1 MTKNTKIKKLDKSKM
16 RLTSFTKILRNGSTE
31 KVAMVTIPFE
41 NILRIYAVYEYA
53 RMKDWSPESGLAL
66 SSLINFKD
74 YDLDLTCLI
83 INDYLRNWVLQM
95 SHLKKNNQSVK
106 FYFYDQE
113 AINVAYFEMVQRKIF
128 EGEPKYNFKKEVD
141 AFQEMVDNL
150 YEEDIADI
158 IRNQMVQKSVSAYH
172 LPKEKY
178 QELMDKKVPGF
189 VSCTGK
195 LLGVRLIFLTFQELL
210 TQK

>member
-16 RLTSFTKILRNGSTE
+16 RLTSFTKILRNGGTE

-141 AFQEMVDNL
+141 AFQKM
-150 YEEDIADI
+150 
-158 IRNQMVQKSVSAYH
+158 
-172 LPKEKY
+172 
-178 QELMDKKVPGF
+178 
-189 VSCTGK
+189 K
-195 LLGVRLIFLTFQELL
+195 LECPTKTSFCFS
-210 TQK
+210 